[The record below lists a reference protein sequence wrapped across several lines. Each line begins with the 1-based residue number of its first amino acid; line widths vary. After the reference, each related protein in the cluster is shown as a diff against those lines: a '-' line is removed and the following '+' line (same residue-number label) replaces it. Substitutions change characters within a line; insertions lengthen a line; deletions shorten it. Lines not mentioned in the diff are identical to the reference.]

1 MYILFIFIVHY
12 MCRGII
18 MCYVTATELKNNL
31 SHYLELS
38 KKENVFI
45 TKNNKVISVLSNPTN
60 NATLEAIM
68 YVESL
73 DIPKDLPS
81 NDKLLEE
88 EILKRC
94 TF

>member
-1 MYILFIFIVHY
+1 
-12 MCRGII
+12 
-18 MCYVTATELKNNL
+18 MCYVTVTELKNNL

-38 KKENVFI
+38 KKESVFI
-45 TKNNKVISVLSNPTN
+45 TKNNKVISVLTNPTN
-60 NATLEAIM
+60 HATLEAIM

-73 DIPKDLPS
+73 DIPNDLPS

-88 EILKRC
+88 EMLKRY